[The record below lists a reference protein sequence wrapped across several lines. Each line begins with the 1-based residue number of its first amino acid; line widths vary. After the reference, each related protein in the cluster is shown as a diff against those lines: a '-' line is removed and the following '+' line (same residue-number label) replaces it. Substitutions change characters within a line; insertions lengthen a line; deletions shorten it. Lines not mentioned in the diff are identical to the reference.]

1 MRWMKPIL
9 VLAVLFAWVAVASAG
24 SDLKIGS
31 AGAQELR
38 IPVGSRGTAMGGSA
52 VAFSSGID
60 AIFWNPA
67 GAANIEGIDLML
79 SRRKYIADID
89 IDYIAAARRM
99 GDAGVMAITAKILS
113 MDGEPVTTVDAPNGT
128 GATFGGSFSVI
139 GASYARQ
146 FTDRVSLGLSG
157 NVIYEKIADQTA
169 TGFALDVGFKYDP
182 QWNNVTFGAVLKNL
196 GPKMKFNGSGF
207 DVETET
213 GDDPNALPHKTR
225 TQSEAFQIPSY
236 FQLGMAYK
244 MIDQDRSVV
253 NLTGTFQ
260 SNNFAQD
267 EYRVGGEYSFDEKF
281 FVRGGYTYADQTD
294 YLFGLTLGAG
304 LAFNLG
310 DTDMHF
316 DYAWSQS
323 EFFDDNHYF
332 TFQVGF

>member
-1 MRWMKPIL
+1 MKTIL

-31 AGAQELR
+31 SGAQELR

-52 VAFSSGID
+52 VAFATGID

-67 GAANIEGIDLML
+67 GAANIEGLDLML

-89 IDYIAAARRM
+89 VDYLAVGKRM
-99 GDAGVMAITAKILS
+99 GDAGVMSLTAKILS
-113 MDGEPVTTVDAPNGT
+113 MGDEVVTTVNAPNGT
-128 GATFGGSFSVI
+128 GATFTGSFSVI
-139 GASYARQ
+139 GLSYARQ

-157 NVIYEKIADQTA
+157 NVVYEKIADQTA
-169 TGFALDVGFKYDP
+169 TGFALDVGFRYDP
-182 QWNNVTFGAVLKNL
+182 EWNNVTFGAVVKNL

-207 DVETET
+207 DVESEI
-213 GDDPNALPHKTR
+213 GSDPNALPHKTR
-225 TQSEAFQIPSY
+225 TQSESFEIPSY

-244 MIDQDRSVV
+244 MIDQEKSVV

-267 EYRVGGEYSFDEKF
+267 EYRVGGEYGFDDKF
-281 FVRGGYTYADQTD
+281 FVRGGYTYADQKD

-310 DTDMHF
+310 ETAMEF